1 MEEIKKQIEEAYK
14 KAGEAGNEFSK
25 CLMELRSIDYQ
36 VDPDNEEEV
45 KEAFALGRDID
56 LRTAFLLRALLVQHG
71 NVLFL

>member
-1 MEEIKKQIEEAYK
+1 MDEIKKQIEDAYR

-25 CLMELRSIDYQ
+25 ALMELRNIDYS

-45 KEAFALGRDID
+45 KQAFAFGRDID
-56 LRTAFLLRALLVQHG
+56 MRTAFLLRALLVQHG

>member
-1 MEEIKKQIEEAYK
+1 MDEVKKKIEELYK

-25 CLMELRSIDYQ
+25 CLMELRSIDYP

-45 KEAFALGRDID
+45 KQALMLGRDID
-56 LRTAFLLRALLVQHG
+56 MRTAFLLRALLVQHG

>member
-1 MEEIKKQIEEAYK
+1 MDEIKKQIEEVYK

-25 CLMELRSIDYQ
+25 CLMDLRSIDYP

-45 KEAFALGRDID
+45 KLALALGRDID
-56 LRTAFLLRALLVQHG
+56 MRVAFLLRALLVQHG